1 MKIFDFDPTDY
12 TERYASAGWVHVPSG
27 IDSEFLAYLQDY
39 VARRFRE
46 KRVEG
51 VAIGGTKD
59 QALFEFPDDVDFPG
73 ELFDAVAAV
82 CGLDRSSMTLSERHI
97 KAYDDDAPTDPP
109 AHKDRFASQ
118 VSVGLSIDIP
128 VDSAL
133 VLYPHDHRET
143 NPFNISAAL
152 RQSLDEEQLP
162 ENILPDAHAEVIEDS
177 PGDVVMFP
185 GSAMWHLRRNA
196 ARATNLYLKLNDF
209 NSDPLGEDPA
219 TPVRRDRTLQ
229 LLGAAD
235 GRFAELRPVL
245 SRRLDS
251 ISRQYTR
258 EPGLEVLQAHVWEEA
273 PVGLDPAELELLRE
287 LDGRSSVGELMA
299 AGRVTETALRRL
311 AERGALDLLDSPQ
324 A

>member
-12 TERYASAGWVHVPSG
+12 AERYATAGWVHVPSG
-27 IDSEFLAYLQDY
+27 IDGDFLAYLQDY

-59 QALFEFPDDVDFPG
+59 QALFEFPDEVDFPG

-82 CGLDRSSMTLSERHI
+82 CALDRSTMTLSERHI

-128 VDSAL
+128 ADSAL

-152 RQSLDEEQLP
+152 RQSLDEDQLP
-162 ENILPDAHAEVIEDS
+162 ENVLPGAREEVIEDS

-196 ARATNLYLKLNDF
+196 TNLYLKLNDF
-209 NSDPLGEDPA
+209 NSDPLGEDPE

-229 LLGAAD
+229 LLAASD
-235 GRFAELRPVL
+235 GRFEDLRPVL
-245 SRRLDS
+245 SRRLDAV
-251 ISRQYTR
+251 SRQYTR
-258 EPGLEVLQAHVWEEA
+258 EPGLEVLQAHVWDEA
-273 PVGLDPAELELLRE
+273 PVGLDPAELELLRD
-287 LDGRSSVGELMA
+287 LDGRSSAGELVA
-299 AGRVTETALRRL
+299 AGLVTETALRRL
-311 AERGALDLLDSPQ
+311 AGRGALDLLDAPQ